1 VRLPLCVDPFGA
13 GYCCSSCSADWP
25 SGVQVGSPADGFGL
39 GSSNVTRYSGR
50 LDDDRNSTVAIKVG
64 QVVQIDVPGDGG
76 RPRPVL
82 EVVGYDSS
90 GFEGELVP
98 VRETYDNNQFRAVAV
113 GRTDIG
119 GVRRPVWDDCERDTC
134 MDLIGERLF
143 VVSVVVTG

>member
-1 VRLPLCVDPFGA
+1 M
-13 GYCCSSCSADWP
+13 
-25 SGVQVGSPADGFGL
+25 
-39 GSSNVTRYSGR
+39 
-50 LDDDRNSTVAIKVG
+50 
-64 QVVQIDVPGDGG
+64 
-76 RPRPVL
+76 L